1 MDGGDDVAGVRI
13 LGRGG
18 HSLGSV
24 FLASL
29 TLLLALLAF
38 AAPVALADNTINGYM
53 IHWMGTG
60 SQIAVCP
67 AGDTLH
73 WKDIP
78 GKEYAAGVPAQA
90 VTCYLPSGQ
99 RDPTASAPWEGQ
111 GTPKPPNNRLFPP
124 VSAIGQAPWIATL
137 ANLGQINGMP
147 SPMGMVSSAINH
159 WILSS
164 ATHMDSGLAG
174 FYGTMT
180 NMPLLVNVPLV
191 RWGFALSFVLS
202 MLVALGK
209 LAVDMHRWSRGDPE
223 ADRPD
228 WRPWALLGGV
238 MFLGPLA
245 MDGASLATN
254 QVISGLW
261 RTVLHTP
268 AAPSGLRLM
277 QMVAGGSGTNLF
289 ASGGLLGLLG
299 GILFALL
306 AAVLLFVLG
315 MLLEAAVLLWLCVG
329 AFAPLLA
336 LWGTWGGGIDSPQLR
351 RIGTAV
357 GRTFAF
363 HAALAVFWLFLYA
376 ALSGVDQALGLGGRY
391 TVLLLVFL
399 AIVAVVFYWLVPVLR
414 VLVAEPDEWDRWAAG
429 AERLLV
435 RLGLGTGNQRLTALG
450 TGLGEQATRLSN
462 AVRSARALPDRV
474 TSGLPHVRGDAL
486 LSQYEHMAAHPG
498 ALARW
503 TERTEP
509 DGQRYLVLG
518 GHSGAVDLVRR
529 EFVGNVPLTTVDL
542 GGAVAV
548 PWPAREKA
556 QKALAE
562 ALDGVVV
569 YWDSPMGPVTLRQGR
584 LVRIGAVPPRSVCM
598 GPWGE

>member
-1 MDGGDDVAGVRI
+1 MPGARRHSVVCRLAAALGV
-13 LGRGG
+13 L
-18 HSLGSV
+18 V
-24 FLASL
+24 
-29 TLLLALLAF
+29 ALLAF
-38 AAPVALADNTINGYM
+38 AAPVVLADNTINGYM
-53 IHWMGTG
+53 IHWMGIG

-78 GKEYAAGVPAQA
+78 GKEYAPGVPAQA

-99 RDPTASAPWEGQ
+99 RDPTASAPWEGR
-111 GTPKPPNNRLFPP
+111 GTPTPPNNRLFPP
-124 VSAIGQAPWIATL
+124 VTAVGQAPWIATL
-137 ANLGQINGMP
+137 ANLGQIHGVP
-147 SPMGMVSSAINH
+147 TAQGVVSSAIDG
-159 WILSS
+159 WILGS
-164 ATHMDSGLAG
+164 ATHLDSGLSG
-174 FYGTMT
+174 LYGTMT

-191 RWGFALSFVLS
+191 RWGFALSFVLAL
-202 MLVALGK
+202 LVALAK

-245 MDGASLATN
+245 MDGASLTTN
-254 QVISGLW
+254 QAISGLW
-261 RTVLHTP
+261 RAVLHTP

-277 QMVAGGSGTNLF
+277 QVVAGGSGASLF

-299 GILFALL
+299 GIVFALL

-315 MLLEAAVLLWLCVG
+315 MLMEAAVLLWLCVG

-429 AERLLV
+429 AERLMV
-435 RLGLGTGNQRLTALG
+435 KLGLGTGN
-450 TGLGEQATRLSN
+450 TRLAEIGVGVREAAERASG
-462 AVRSARALPDRV
+462 AVRSARALPEQAAA
-474 TSGLPHVRGDAL
+474 GLPHVRGEAML
-486 LSQYEHMAAHPG
+486 TQYEHLAAHPG

-518 GHSGAVDLVRR
+518 GHLGAVDLVRR
-529 EFVGNVPLTTVDL
+529 EFAGNVPLTTVDL
-542 GGAVAV
+542 GGAAAV